1 VTSKRKGG
9 EIGEGSMSSERQNPG
24 KPELPT
30 HAAGNA
36 DVQRGAGTRPR
47 AQSILALAQDG
58 RFVIE
63 DFVPLAD
70 SLEWELGQ
78 QYFRERG
85 SKAFIGDAIP
95 VPFAINNDGALS
107 RRTAETFFASVV
119 EAEREGPLEPT
130 LYVLELGIGVGLF
143 ARFFLDAF
151 QEICAGEGKD
161 FYRRLSYIAADRSE
175 RMLADACRHGVF
187 ANHPGRYLVRVVDA
201 QEPGR
206 YLDDLVG
213 PASRA
218 GIFRLRAVFLNY
230 LLDCLPA
237 AHLKIQQAADG
248 AASAEVLRLCVRTCL
263 ARHLPLGEFTRLTAE
278 ELSQRARSGSAAD
291 RRALMELYGLFASEY
306 DYRSL
311 DGGALPYLDFA
322 VRVAR
327 EHKTT
332 YLLHNYGAIQSLEGL
347 LRLLHPRG
355 FIAINDY
362 GQVELKPAE
371 EAKALAVFEH
381 QRFSQSTAI
390 GVNFPLLKA
399 YFEAAG
405 QWVEPG
411 EEAGHIYSR
420 LVGHAASLPDADG
433 QAGSL
438 SYGIGAETVR
448 VFAERF
454 GKSAW
459 EAGQERW
466 MLARANLQHGRVE
479 AALTAYHQAIE
490 RQPGNWILLNEVA
503 GFLTFTLRNPAAGVA
518 MAKAAIE
525 LNPACSAV
533 LWNTLGDAWFEM
545 GKMPEAKGAYQRALR
560 VNGADVQARY
570 NLAWVYLNERRY
582 QAALAVVAEAL
593 ALDETGEYWERLVKK
608 QNEILGRLQQRN
620 QQKQFLLANRVS
632 SKPGTLNGVDAKEG
646 N

>member
-1 VTSKRKGG
+1 MPMVA
-9 EIGEGSMSSERQNPG
+9 QN
-24 KPELPT
+24 
-30 HAAGNA
+30 
-36 DVQRGAGTRPR
+36 
-47 AQSILALAQDG
+47 ILASAQEG

-63 DFVPLAD
+63 DFVPLTD
-70 SLEWELGQ
+70 SLEFDLGQ
-78 QYFRERG
+78 QYWRERG
-85 SKAFIGDAIP
+85 SKAFISDATP
-95 VPFAINNDGALS
+95 VPFTINNDGALS
-107 RRTAETFFASVV
+107 RRTAEVFFASLV
-119 EAEREGPLEPT
+119 ESEQGRPLEST

-151 QEICAGEGKD
+151 QEICAREGKD
-161 FYRRLSYIAADRSE
+161 YYRRLIYIAGDRSE

-187 ANHPGRYLVRVVDA
+187 ANHPGRYLIRVVDA
-201 QEPGR
+201 LEPGR
-206 YLDDLVG
+206 YLEDLVG

-218 GIFRLRAVFLNY
+218 RPASGSPEGPARQGGPTLRAVFLNY
-230 LLDCLPA
+230 IIDCLPA
-237 AHLKIQQAADG
+237 AHLKIGNG
-248 AASAEVLRLCVRTCL
+248 AVERLCARTCL
-263 ARHLPLGEFTRLTAE
+263 ARHVPLAEYTQLTAPD
-278 ELSQRARSGSAAD
+278 LLLRARSGSAAD
-291 RRALMELYGLFASEY
+291 RRALMEMYGLFAVEY
-306 DYRSL
+306 DYRPL
-311 DGGALPYLDFA
+311 ADGAMLPYLEFA
-322 VRVAR
+322 VAFAKSQSVN
-327 EHKTT
+327 H
-332 YLLHNYGAIQSLEGL
+332 LLHNHGAMQSLEGL
-347 LRLLHPRG
+347 LALLHPG
-355 FIAINDY
+355 GYIAINDY
-362 GQVELKPAE
+362 GQIELPKSSD
-371 EAKALAVFEH
+371 FEH
-381 QRFSQSTAI
+381 QHFSQSTSI
-390 GVNFPLLKA
+390 GLNFPLLKA
-399 YFEAAG
+399 FFGESGKY
-405 QWVEPG
+405 QWIEPDG
-411 EEAGHIYSR
+411 DNGHIYSR
-420 LVGHAASLPDADG
+420 LVGSA
-433 QAGSL
+433 
-438 SYGIGAETVR
+438 IGPGTAK
-448 VFAERF
+448 VFSERF
-454 GKSAW
+454 GKAAW
-459 EAGQERW
+459 ESGQERW

-503 GFLTFTLRNPAAGVA
+503 GFLIYTLRNPAAGVA